1 MDETEDLTTD
11 VLMTLHLGLIHL
23 EGGNLE
29 RAVAAGNYLCN
40 TLSTEPDFDNK
51 LFLRLNPDNTP
62 IVEFDSAM
70 KPFMVVEKSLPE
82 QLYFMLGYP
91 IAYLVLLFD
100 NTKDKKYLEAAKVYA
115 NFALQCNQSIFSSN
129 FSHKVGWGL
138 SLLYKY
144 NPEERYIKAIERIGD
159 HFKGIQGEEG
169 IWYYPDD
176 VNTAFD
182 QSAEIT
188 LWMTEITKNLKK

>member
-144 NPEERYIKAIERIGD
+144 NPEDE
-159 HFKGIQGEEG
+159 QL
-169 IWYYPDD
+169 
-176 VNTAFD
+176 D
-182 QSAEIT
+182 QSPNKRFPLHELARLHDFTILIIFLSNIGIKLTQSWIT
-188 LWMTEITKNLKK
+188 R